1 MTTEAQIVEQ
11 TIQKGIISDDDMA
24 LLEDMSEI
32 QADERKAEVEDMVE
46 SGQMA
51 RLPTGG
57 PGYVRLRRVSDGKV
71 KDFPRTLLA
80 GKLRQRFANGQ
91 KAWVNP
97 RLPWV
102 PMVNVELLP
111 CLLHPAHADSAK
123 YRSMGLFPCSK
134 NNFVNQQAVLIH
146 MQNKHAVAWGA
157 IRESRDREREEGKDE
172 RYLETMRIMLEKVIG
187 ASRGGSPI
195 IVSPDSPDIDA
206 GAVDNSEPA
215 ALCEC
220 GASMP
225 RNAGGMSSH
234 LRGKQHSRWAAKH

>member
-1 MTTEAQIVEQ
+1 M
-11 TIQKGIISDDDMA
+11 
-24 LLEDMSEI
+24 
-32 QADERKAEVEDMVE
+32 
-46 SGQMA
+46 
-51 RLPTGG
+51 
-57 PGYVRLRRVSDGKV
+57 
-71 KDFPRTLLA
+71 
-80 GKLRQRFANGQ
+80 
-91 KAWVNP
+91 
-97 RLPWV
+97 
-102 PMVNVELLP
+102 
-111 CLLHPAHADSAK
+111 
-123 YRSMGLFPCSK
+123 
-134 NNFVNQQAVLIH
+134 NQQAVLVH
-146 MQNKHAVAWGA
+146 MKNKHAVAWGA

-234 LRGKQHSRWAAKH
+234 LRGKQHSRWVAKH